1 MLMRVEWITPGQ
13 LVDNNAGRDLLL
25 RSPNQSMRRYALTVL
40 LPLLFAAAAQ
50 AQSPPGD
57 LALVEQPVTT
67 WQPVTQ
73 RVIVPVRTYH
83 TERRVHGWWNPFQ
96 EPHVAYHQVPTTRW
110 EERLQTTY
118 VPVTRRQFAF
128 RPHTGSQPLPPLVFA
143 TPPSVPTAIAQQR
156 PAGLRPP
163 PELYDQP
170 RLVAVPPPAANAR
183 TAQAPATTTLVPRPR

>member
-1 MLMRVEWITPGQ
+1 MR
-13 LVDNNAGRDLLL
+13 L
-25 RSPNQSMRRYALTVL
+25 YALLMVS
-40 LPLLFAAAAQ
+40 LPLLIAAGAQ

-57 LALVEQPVTT
+57 LALIEQPVTT

-118 VPVTRRQFAF
+118 APVTRRQFSF
-128 RPHTGSQPLPPLVFA
+128 RPHTGTQPLPPLVFA
-143 TPPSVPTAIAQQR
+143 TPPRMPTAVARSQ
-156 PAGLRPP
+156 PSGVRPP
-163 PELYDQP
+163 PQLYDQP
-170 RLVAVPPPAANAR
+170 RLVAVPPPAAASPAR
-183 TAQAPATTTLVPRPR
+183 TAQTPATNSTLVPRPR